1 MGAVPNIDAVELARE
16 LIRRPS
22 ITPKD
27 EGALDVLVRALEGLG
42 FTCERMAF
50 ADGGKPQIENLYARL
65 GTGAPNFCFA
75 GHTDVVPVGDGWTVD
90 PFKAEVIEGRL
101 YGRGA
106 ADMKSA
112 IAAFTAAT
120 SQYLKKNGSP
130 TPSNQW
136 GSISLLIT
144 GDEEGDAV
152 NGTVKVLEK
161 LKARGEKLDAC
172 VVGEPT
178 NPTKLGQ
185 MIKIGRRGSLTGKL
199 VVHGTQGHSAYPH
212 LADNPI
218 PRLMKMLGALIET
231 PLDNGTEHFQ
241 PSTIAITTVDV
252 GNAATNVIPGLA
264 RAGFN
269 IRFNDKHTGDALR
282 TWVRETFDRA
292 VGDRAASASA
302 EASAGQGGRPLYDL
316 EMSVSGESFITMPG
330 PLTDVVQGAIKSV
343 LGGAAELSTTG
354 GTSDARFIK
363 NACPVCEF
371 GMVGQSMHK
380 ADEHSLVSDIES
392 LTRIYLAMLEGYF
405 K

>member
-1 MGAVPNIDAVELARE
+1 MGAAAHIDALELARA
-16 LIRRPS
+16 LIKRPS

-27 EGALDVLVRALEGLG
+27 EGALDVLTRALESLG
-42 FTCERMAF
+42 FKCERLAF
-50 ADGGKPQIENLYARL
+50 ADGGRPEVENLYARL
-65 GTGAPNFCFA
+65 GTDSPNFCFA
-75 GHTDVVPVGDGWTVD
+75 GHTDVVPVGDGWSVD
-90 PFKAEVIEGRL
+90 PFAAEVIEGRL

-106 ADMKSA
+106 ADMKGA
-112 IAAFTAAT
+112 IAAFAAAA
-120 SQYLKKNGSP
+120 SRYLAKNGAP
-130 TPSNQW
+130 R

-152 NGTVKVLEK
+152 NGTVKVLE
-161 LKARGEKLDAC
+161 LLAARGEKLDAC

-199 VVHGTQGHSAYPH
+199 TVHGSAGHSAYPH

-218 PRLMKMLGALIET
+218 PRMLRMLGALIER
-231 PLDNGTEHFQ
+231 PLDDGTAHFQ
-241 PSTIAITTVDV
+241 PSTVAITTVDV
-252 GNAATNVIPGLA
+252 GNAATNVIPALV

-269 IRFNDKHTGDALR
+269 IRFNDKHSGDSLR
-282 TWVRETFDRA
+282 AWVKNTFDRA
-292 VGDRAASASA
+292 
-302 EASAGQGGRPLYDL
+302 AGGGHYDL
-316 EMSVSGESFITMPG
+316 QMSVSGESFITLPG
-330 PLTDVVQGAIKSV
+330 PLTRLVEDAVKSV
-343 LGGAAELSTTG
+343 VGDTPELSTTG

-380 ADEHSLVSDIES
+380 ADEHCLVSDLEN
-392 LTRIYLAMLEGYF
+392 LTRIYLAILEGYF

>member
-1 MGAVPNIDAVELARE
+1 MNAVPQIDALGLAQD

-22 ITPKD
+22 VTPKD
-27 EGALDVLVRALEGLG
+27 EGALDLLARVLGGLG

-50 ADGGKPQIENLYARL
+50 AEDGKPQVENLYARL

-112 IAAFTAAT
+112 IAAFTAAAA
-120 SQYLKKNGSP
+120 QYLNKNGAP
-130 TPSNQW
+130 K

-152 NGTVKVLEK
+152 NGTVKVLER
-161 LKARGEKLDAC
+161 LKARGETLDAC

-218 PRLMKMLGALIET
+218 PRLMKMLTALIAE
-231 PLDNGTEHFQ
+231 PLDNGSEHFQ
-241 PSTIAITTVDV
+241 PSTIALTTVDV
-252 GNAATNVIPGLA
+252 GNTATNVIPAMA

-269 IRFNDKHTGDALR
+269 IRFNDLHTGESLKAWL
-282 TWVRETFDRA
+282 RETFDRA
-292 VGDRAASASA
+292 AA
-302 EASAGQGGRPLYDL
+302 GGHYDL
-316 EMSVSGESFITMPG
+316 LFSVSGESFITMPG
-330 PLTDVVQGAIKSV
+330 PLTQLVEGAVKRV
-343 LGGAAELSTTG
+343 LGTAPELSTTG

-363 NACPVCEF
+363 SACPVCEF
-371 GMVGQSMHK
+371 GLVGQSMHK
-380 ADEHSLVSDIES
+380 ADEHCAVADIEN
-392 LTRIYLAMLEGYF
+392 LTRIYLAVLEGYF
-405 K
+405 SPAKA